1 MLILTYEYK
10 LKPANREKAIFEDW
24 LEINRKVYNYAL
36 SERKAW
42 FKSRSCQ
49 INACSL
55 HSEYIIPADTPRPTY
70 STQCKALTAAK
81 KEIPEL
87 RRPQSQVLQQTLRRL
102 EKAFTSMWEQNH
114 GFPRFKKPGAM
125 RSFVFPQLKP
135 EDLDEDRI
143 RLPLIGWVIFRPSRP
158 VPKGGKLKQARI
170 VKRASGW
177 YVMLTLEWDV
187 SVPSPMPHGV
197 RASRLP
203 LGEALG
209 VDVGLTNFIAASNG
223 LNVKRPKFF
232 VDLQRKLKLLQK
244 RVSSKKLGSNNWRKA
259 QYKVARLHEHIAN
272 TRKDFHWKVAHQLCS
287 QAQTI
292 FVEDLNL
299 VGLSRGIL
307 GKHCL
312 DAGWGQFFQILEQC
326 CFKRGV
332 YFQKVNSRKTS
343 QICPNCQTE
352 TGKKTLSERVHVCS
366 NCGYTTDRDVA
377 AAQIVCQRG
386 LAAVGYTVKMLGEG
400 KFIGIP
406 MTQESPYLKVR

>member
-10 LKPANREKAIFEDW
+10 LKPNNREKAIFEDW

-55 HSEYIIPADTPRPTY
+55 HSEYIIAADAPRPTY
-70 STQCKALTAAK
+70 HHQSKSLTEAK
-81 KEIPEL
+81 KIIPEL
-87 RRPQSQVLQQTLRRL
+87 RIVQSQVLQQTLMRL
-102 EKAFTSMWEQNH
+102 EKAFVSMWEQNH

-125 RSFVFPQLKP
+125 RSFVFPQLKE
-135 EDLDEDRI
+135 EDLFDDQI
-143 RLPLIGWVIFRPSRP
+143 KLPKIGWMIFRPSRP
-158 VPKGGKLKQARI
+158 VPEGGKLKQARI

-177 YVMLTLEWDV
+177 YVMLALQWDV
-187 SVPSPMPHGV
+187 SVPSPMPHG
-197 RASRLP
+197 
-203 LGEALG
+203 EALG
-209 VDVGLTNFIAASNG
+209 VDVGLIDFVATSNG

-232 VDLQRKLKLLQK
+232 VDLQRKLKLLQQ
-244 RVSSKKLGSNNWRKA
+244 RVSRKKLGSSNWRKA

-272 TRKDFHWKVAHQLCS
+272 TRIDFHWKTAHQICDGVGMV
-287 QAQTI
+287 

-312 DAGWGQFFQILEQC
+312 DAEWGQFFQILEQC

-352 TGKKTLSERVHVCS
+352 TGKKDLNERVHVCT
-366 NCGYTTDRDVA
+366 NCGYNTNRDVA

-386 LAAVGYTVKMLGEG
+386 LAAVGYTVKMLSEG

-406 MTQESPYLKVR
+406 AT